1 MITDPQH
8 LLDLAYKQVAARI
21 EEFSPGDLNALIKTL
36 NAVKKEEEPAVKA
49 STVGG
54 FLARNKVA

>member
-1 MITDPQH
+1 MKTDPQQ
-8 LLDLAYKQVAARI
+8 LLDLAYKQVAVRI

-36 NAVKKEEEPAVKA
+36 NSIKKEDEPTVKA

-54 FLARNKVA
+54 FLARNKV